1 MAILNVLLVL
11 AKYDTIE
18 LDKLSTHGGLNT

>member
-1 MAILNVLLVL
+1 MVILNVLLDL

-18 LDKLSTHGGLNT
+18 MAKLSTHGGLNT